1 LTEIKYAHKVKG
13 LDNIETRKLIAK
25 LEREDGTSKI

>member
-13 LDNIETRKLIAK
+13 IEKLETRKLIAK
-25 LEREDGTSKI
+25 LEREDGTIKI